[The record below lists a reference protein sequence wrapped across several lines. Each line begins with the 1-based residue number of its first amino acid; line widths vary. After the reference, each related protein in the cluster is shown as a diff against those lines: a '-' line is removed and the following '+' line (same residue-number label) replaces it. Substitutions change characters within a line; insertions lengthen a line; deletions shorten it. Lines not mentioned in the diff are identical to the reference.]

1 MEPPQ
6 QKRTTTAE
14 TMRTL
19 GGLSTVGL
27 TFVFSIMI
35 GAGAGYLLMTYAGLG
50 RWVFFLF
57 FILGVAAGI
66 LSVYRAANRYL
77 R

>member
-1 MEPPQ
+1 METDP
-6 QKRTTTAE
+6 QKRNSTAE

-27 TFVFSIMI
+27 TFVFATMI
-35 GAGAGYLLMTYAGLG
+35 GAGVGYLLMTYAGFG
-50 RWVFFLF
+50 RWAFFLF

-66 LSVYRAANRYL
+66 VNVYRTADRFL
-77 R
+77 K

>member
-6 QKRTTTAE
+6 RKRNSTAE

-27 TFVFSIMI
+27 TFVFAIMI
-35 GAGAGYLLMTYAGLG
+35 GAGVGYLLMTYAGLG

-57 FILGVAAGI
+57 FILGVTAGI
-66 LSVYRAANRYL
+66 LNVYRTANRFL
-77 R
+77 K